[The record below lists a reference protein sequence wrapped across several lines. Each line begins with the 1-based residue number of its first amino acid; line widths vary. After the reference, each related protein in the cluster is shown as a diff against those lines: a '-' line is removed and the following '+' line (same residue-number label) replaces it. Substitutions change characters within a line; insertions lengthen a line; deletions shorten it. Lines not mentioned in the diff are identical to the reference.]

1 MKNAESGAFSA
12 ESSAK
17 TMQILRIA
25 ESRLDSATHFV
36 ESSFAESG
44 GKNYGI

>member
-25 ESRLDSATHFV
+25 ESRLDSATYFA
-36 ESSFAESG
+36 EFGFAESG

>member
-1 MKNAESGAFSA
+1 MKNAESWAFFA

-25 ESRLDSATHFV
+25 ESRLNSATYFT
-36 ESSFAESG
+36 ESSFAESR

>member
-25 ESRLDSATHFV
+25 ES
-36 ESSFAESG
+36 SFAESG

>member
-12 ESSAK
+12 ES
-17 TMQILRIA
+17 
-25 ESRLDSATHFV
+25 RLDSATHFA